1 MTRQIALLANP
12 TAGRGH
18 ADQILDAVTARLA
31 ASGAVVEHLI
41 GDDADHALEL
51 ARKAAA
57 DGVDTVVTLGGD
69 GMVHIAVQALADT
82 EVNLGVVPLGTGND
96 FARALGIPAGDPLA
110 AADVVVRN
118 HARRIDLGRT
128 PHTASGS
135 ASAGDTW
142 FATVLAAGF
151 DAAVNE
157 RANAMRWPHGD
168 LRYTLAALSVIRN
181 WKPVPYRLEI
191 EDASGAT
198 TVREQEAML
207 LAIANTESYGGGL
220 RIAAEC
226 DPADG
231 LLDAILIKPVSRLE
245 FLRVFPG
252 VRQAKHLTH
261 PAFERIRARRIAAS
275 APGVIAYCD
284 GERLGPLPLDV
295 ECVPSALGVLVPPR
309 A

>member
-12 TAGRGH
+12 TAGRGN

-31 ASGAVVEHLI
+31 ASGAEVEHLI

-69 GMVHIAVQALADT
+69 GMVHVAVQALAGT
-82 EVNLGVVPLGTGND
+82 EVSLGVVPLGTGND
-96 FARALGIPAGDPLA
+96 FARALGIPTGDPLA
-110 AADVVVRN
+110 AADVVVRDDP
-118 HARRIDLGRT
+118 RRIDLGR
-128 PHTASGS
+128 SGDS
-135 ASAGDTW
+135 W

-168 LRYTLAALSVIRN
+168 LRYTLAALSVIRS
-181 WKPVPYRLEI
+181 WTPVPYRLEV
-191 EDASGAT
+191 DGV
-198 TVREQEAML
+198 VREQEAML

-220 RIAAEC
+220 RIAAGC

-261 PAFERIRARRIAAS
+261 PAFERIRARRITAS
-275 APGVIAYCD
+275 APGVIAYSD
-284 GERLGPLPLDV
+284 GERLGPLPLEV

-309 A
+309 D

>member
-12 TAGRGH
+12 TAGRGN

-41 GDDADHALEL
+41 GDDAEHALEL

-69 GMVHIAVQALADT
+69 GMVHVAVQALADT
-82 EVNLGVVPLGTGND
+82 EVSLGVVPLGTGND
-96 FARALGIPAGDPLA
+96 FARALGIPTDPLA
-110 AADVVVRN
+110 AADVVVRDEPR
-118 HARRIDLGRT
+118 RRIDLGR
-128 PHTASGS
+128 SGE
-135 ASAGDTW
+135 TW

-168 LRYTLAALSVIRN
+168 LRYTLAALSVIRS

-191 EDASGAT
+191 DGV
-198 TVREQEAML
+198 VREQEAML

-220 RIAAEC
+220 RIAAGC
-226 DPADG
+226 DPSDG

-252 VRQAKHLTH
+252 VRQANHLTH
-261 PAFERIRARRIAAS
+261 PAFERIRARRITAS
-275 APGVIAYCD
+275 APGVVAYSD
-284 GERLGPLPLDV
+284 GERLGSLPLDV
-295 ECVPSALGVLVPPR
+295 ECVPSALGVLVPPT

>member
-12 TAGRGH
+12 TAGRGN

-69 GMVHIAVQALADT
+69 GMVHVAVQALAET
-82 EVNLGVVPLGTGND
+82 EVNLGVIPLGTGND

-118 HARRIDLGRT
+118 HPRRIDLGR
-128 PHTASGS
+128 SGES
-135 ASAGDTW
+135 W

-191 EDASGAT
+191 EDSTGAT

-261 PAFERIRARRIAAS
+261 PAFERIRARRITAS
-275 APGVIAYCD
+275 APGVIAYSD

>member
-31 ASGAVVEHLI
+31 ASGAAVEHLI

-69 GMVHIAVQALADT
+69 GMVHVAVQALAET
-82 EVNLGVVPLGTGND
+82 EVSLGVVPLGTGND

-110 AADVVVRN
+110 AADVVVRS
-118 HARRIDLGRT
+118 HRRRIDLGRT
-128 PHTASGS
+128 
-135 ASAGDTW
+135 GDSW

-168 LRYTLAALSVIRN
+168 LRYTLAALSVIRS

-191 EDASGAT
+191 EDATGAT

-261 PAFERIRARRIAAS
+261 PAFERIRARRITAS
-275 APGVIAYCD
+275 APGVIAYSD

-295 ECVPSALGVLVPPR
+295 ECVPSALGVLVPPPS
-309 A
+309 

>member
-1 MTRQIALLANP
+1 MRQVTRQIALLANP
-12 TAGRGH
+12 TAGRGN
-18 ADQILDAVTARLA
+18 ADQILDAVTARLSA
-31 ASGAVVEHLI
+31 PGAVVEHLI

-57 DGVDTVVTLGGD
+57 DGVDTVVSLGGD
-69 GMVHIAVQALADT
+69 GMVHVAVQALAGT
-82 EVNLGVVPLGTGND
+82 EVSLGVVPLGTGND
-96 FARALGIPAGDPLA
+96 FARALGIPTGDPLA
-110 AADVVVRN
+110 AADVVVRDDP
-118 HARRIDLGRT
+118 RRIDLGR
-128 PHTASGS
+128 SGDS
-135 ASAGDTW
+135 W

-168 LRYTLAALSVIRN
+168 LRYTLAALSVIRS

-191 EDASGAT
+191 DGA
-198 TVREQEAML
+198 VREQEAML

-220 RIAAEC
+220 RIAADC

-231 LLDAILIKPVSRLE
+231 LLDVILIKPVSRLE

-261 PAFERIRARRIAAS
+261 PAFERIQARRITAS
-275 APGVIAYCD
+275 APGVIAYSD

-309 A
+309 D

>member
-12 TAGRGH
+12 TAGRGN
-18 ADQILDAVTARLA
+18 ADQILDAVTERLS
-31 ASGAVVEHLI
+31 ASGALVEHLI
-41 GDDADHALEL
+41 GDDAEHALEL
-51 ARKAAA
+51 TRKAAA
-57 DGVDTVVTLGGD
+57 DDVDTVVSLGGD
-69 GMVHIAVQALADT
+69 GMVHVAVQALAET
-82 EVNLGVVPLGTGND
+82 EVSLGVVPLGTGND
-96 FARALGIPAGDPLA
+96 FARALGIPTGDPLA
-110 AADVVVRN
+110 AADVVVGD
-118 HARRIDLGRT
+118 HVRRIDLGR
-128 PHTASGS
+128 SD
-135 ASAGDTW
+135 DTW

-168 LRYTLAALSVIRN
+168 LRYTLAALSVIRS

-191 EDASGAT
+191 DGV
-198 TVREQEAML
+198 VREQEAML

-220 RIAAEC
+220 RVAAGC
-226 DPADG
+226 DPSDG

-261 PAFERIRARRIAAS
+261 PAFERIRARRIAVS
-275 APGVIAYCD
+275 APGVIAYSD
-284 GERLGPLPLDV
+284 GERLGPLPLEV

-309 A
+309 S

>member
-1 MTRQIALLANP
+1 MTTSLHRVTRQIALLANP
-12 TAGRGH
+12 TAGRGN
-18 ADQILDAVTARLA
+18 ADQILDAVTERLA
-31 ASGAVVEHLI
+31 ASGALVEHLI

-51 ARKAAA
+51 TRKAVAE
-57 DGVDTVVTLGGD
+57 GVDTVVTLGGD
-69 GMVHIAVQALADT
+69 GMVHVAVQALAET
-82 EVNLGVVPLGTGND
+82 EVSLGVVPLGTGND
-96 FARALGIPAGDPLA
+96 FARALGIPTGDPLA
-110 AADVVVRN
+110 AADVVVGD
-118 HARRIDLGRT
+118 HVRRIDLGR
-128 PHTASGS
+128 SDDS
-135 ASAGDTW
+135 W

-168 LRYTLAALSVIRN
+168 LRYTLAALSVIRS

-191 EDASGAT
+191 DG
-198 TVREQEAML
+198 VPREQEAML

-220 RIAAEC
+220 RIAADC

-252 VRQAKHLTH
+252 VREAKHLTH
-261 PAFERIRARRIAAS
+261 PAFERIRARRITVS
-275 APGVIAYCD
+275 APGVIAYSD
-284 GERLGPLPLDV
+284 GERLGPLPLEV

-309 A
+309 S

>member
-31 ASGAVVEHLI
+31 ASGAVVDHLI
-41 GDDADHALEL
+41 GDDAEHALEL

-69 GMVHIAVQALADT
+69 GMVHVAVQALAET
-82 EVNLGVVPLGTGND
+82 EVSLGVVPLGTGND

-110 AADVVVRN
+110 AADVVIRN
-118 HARRIDLGRT
+118 HPRRIDLGR
-128 PHTASGS
+128 SGDS
-135 ASAGDTW
+135 W

-191 EDASGAT
+191 EDATGAI

-261 PAFERIRARRIAAS
+261 PAFERIRARRITAS
-275 APGVIAYCD
+275 APGVIAYSD

>member
-18 ADQILDAVTARLA
+18 ADQILDAVTARLV
-31 ASGAVVEHLI
+31 ASGATVEHLI
-41 GDDADHALEL
+41 GDDAEHALEL

-69 GMVHIAVQALADT
+69 GMVHVAVQALAET
-82 EVNLGVVPLGTGND
+82 EVSLGVVPLGTGND

-118 HARRIDLGRT
+118 HPRRIDLGR
-128 PHTASGS
+128 S
-135 ASAGDTW
+135 GDTW

-168 LRYTLAALSVIRN
+168 LRYTLAALSVIRS

-191 EDASGAT
+191 EDATGAT
-198 TVREQEAML
+198 AVREQEAML

-220 RIAAEC
+220 RIAADC

-261 PAFERIRARRIAAS
+261 PAFERIRARRIKAS
-275 APGVIAYCD
+275 APGVIAYSD

>member
-41 GDDADHALEL
+41 GDDAEHALEL

-69 GMVHIAVQALADT
+69 GMVHVAVQALAET
-82 EVNLGVVPLGTGND
+82 EVSLGVVPLGTGND

-110 AADVVVRN
+110 AADVVVR
-118 HARRIDLGRT
+118 HHSRRIDLGRT
-128 PHTASGS
+128 GE
-135 ASAGDTW
+135 TW

-168 LRYTLAALSVIRN
+168 LRYTLAALSVIRS
-181 WKPVPYRLEI
+181 WTPVPYRLEI
-191 EDASGAT
+191 EDATGAT

-220 RIAAEC
+220 RIAADC

-231 LLDAILIKPVSRLE
+231 LLDAILIKPVSRME

-261 PAFERIRARRIAAS
+261 PAFERIRARRIKAS
-275 APGVIAYCD
+275 APGVIAYSD

-309 A
+309 D

>member
-12 TAGRGH
+12 TAGRGN
-18 ADQILDAVTARLA
+18 ADQILDAVTVRLA
-31 ASGAVVEHLI
+31 ASGAEVAHLI

-69 GMVHIAVQALADT
+69 GMVHVAVQALATT
-82 EVNLGVVPLGTGND
+82 EVSLGVVPLGTGND
-96 FARALGIPAGDPLA
+96 FARALGIPTGDPLA
-110 AADVVVRN
+110 AADVVVRDN
-118 HARRIDLGRT
+118 RRRIDLG
-128 PHTASGS
+128 HSGE
-135 ASAGDTW
+135 TW

-168 LRYTLAALSVIRN
+168 LRYTLAALSVIRS
-181 WKPVPYRLEI
+181 WTPVPYRLEI
-191 EDASGAT
+191 DGV
-198 TVREQEAML
+198 VREQEAML

-252 VRQAKHLTH
+252 VREAKHLTH
-261 PAFERIRARRIAAS
+261 PAFERIRARRITAS
-275 APGVIAYCD
+275 APGVIAYSD
-284 GERLGPLPLDV
+284 GERLGPLPLEV

-309 A
+309 D

>member
-18 ADQILDAVTARLA
+18 AAQILDAVTARLV
-31 ASGAVVEHLI
+31 ASGAKVEHLI
-41 GDDADHALEL
+41 GDDAEHALEL

-69 GMVHIAVQALADT
+69 GMVHVAVQALAET
-82 EVNLGVVPLGTGND
+82 EVSLGVVPLGTGND

-118 HARRIDLGRT
+118 HPRRIDLGR
-128 PHTASGS
+128 SD
-135 ASAGDTW
+135 DTW

-168 LRYTLAALSVIRN
+168 LRYTLAALSVIRS

-191 EDASGAT
+191 EDSTGAT
-198 TVREQEAML
+198 TVREQDAML

-220 RIAAEC
+220 RIAADC

-261 PAFERIRARRIAAS
+261 PAFERIRARRITAS
-275 APGVIAYCD
+275 APGVIAYSD

>member
-1 MTRQIALLANP
+1 VTRQIALLANP
-12 TAGRGH
+12 TAGRGN
-18 ADQILDAVTARLA
+18 ADQILDAVTARLT

-41 GDDADHALEL
+41 GDDAEHALEL

-69 GMVHIAVQALADT
+69 GMVHVAVQALAES
-82 EVNLGVVPLGTGND
+82 EVSLGVVPLGTGND

-118 HARRIDLGRT
+118 HRRRIDLGR
-128 PHTASGS
+128 SD
-135 ASAGDTW
+135 DTW

-168 LRYTLAALSVIRN
+168 LRYTLAALSVIRS

-191 EDASGAT
+191 EDATGAT

-220 RIAAEC
+220 RIAADC

-261 PAFERIRARRIAAS
+261 PAFERIRARRIKAS
-275 APGVIAYCD
+275 APGVIAYSD

-295 ECVPSALGVLVPPR
+295 ECVPSALGVLVPPPT
-309 A
+309 

>member
-12 TAGRGH
+12 TAGRGN

-31 ASGAVVEHLI
+31 ASGAEVEHLI

-69 GMVHIAVQALADT
+69 GMVHVAVQALAGT
-82 EVNLGVVPLGTGND
+82 EVSLGVVPLGTGND
-96 FARALGIPAGDPLA
+96 FARALGIPTGDPLA
-110 AADVVVRN
+110 AADVVVRDDP
-118 HARRIDLGRT
+118 RRIDLGR
-128 PHTASGS
+128 SGDS
-135 ASAGDTW
+135 W

-168 LRYTLAALSVIRN
+168 LRYTLAALSVIRS
-181 WKPVPYRLEI
+181 WTPVPYRLEI
-191 EDASGAT
+191 DGV
-198 TVREQEAML
+198 VREQEAML

-220 RIAAEC
+220 RIAAGC

-261 PAFERIRARRIAAS
+261 PAFERIRARRITAS
-275 APGVIAYCD
+275 APGVIAYSD
-284 GERLGPLPLDV
+284 GERLGPLPLEV

-309 A
+309 D

>member
-12 TAGRGH
+12 TAGRGT
-18 ADQILDAVTARLA
+18 ADQILAAVTDRLS
-31 ASGAVVEHLI
+31 ASGALVEHLI
-41 GDDADHALEL
+41 GDDAEHALEL
-51 ARKAAA
+51 TRKAAA
-57 DGVDTVVTLGGD
+57 EGVDTVVSLGGD
-69 GMVHIAVQALADT
+69 GMVHVAVQALAET
-82 EVNLGVVPLGTGND
+82 EVSLGVVPLGTGND
-96 FARALGIPAGDPLA
+96 FARALGIPTGDPLA
-110 AADVVVRN
+110 AADVVVGD
-118 HARRIDLGRT
+118 HVRRIDLGR
-128 PHTASGS
+128 SD
-135 ASAGDTW
+135 DTW

-168 LRYTLAALSVIRN
+168 LRYTLAALSVIRG

-191 EDASGAT
+191 DGA
-198 TVREQEAML
+198 VRQQEAML

-220 RIAAEC
+220 RIAADC
-226 DPADG
+226 DPSDG

-261 PAFERIRARRIAAS
+261 PAFERIRARRITVS
-275 APGVIAYCD
+275 APGVIAYSD
-284 GERLGPLPLDV
+284 GEPLGPLPLEV

-309 A
+309 S

>member
-1 MTRQIALLANP
+1 MRQVTRQIALLANP
-12 TAGRGH
+12 TAGRGN

-69 GMVHIAVQALADT
+69 GMVHVAVQALADT
-82 EVNLGVVPLGTGND
+82 AVSLGVVPLGTGND
-96 FARALGIPAGDPLA
+96 FARALGIPTGDPLA
-110 AADVVVRN
+110 AADVVVRDEP
-118 HARRIDLGRT
+118 RRIDLGR
-128 PHTASGS
+128 SGE
-135 ASAGDTW
+135 TW

-168 LRYTLAALSVIRN
+168 LRYTLAALSVIRS

-191 EDASGAT
+191 DGV
-198 TVREQEAML
+198 VREQEAML

-220 RIAAEC
+220 RIAADC
-226 DPADG
+226 DPSDG

-261 PAFERIRARRIAAS
+261 PAFERIRARRITAS
-275 APGVIAYCD
+275 APGVVAYSD
-284 GERLGPLPLDV
+284 GERLGSLPLEV
-295 ECVPSALGVLVPPR
+295 ECVPSALGVLVPPT

>member
-1 MTRQIALLANP
+1 MRQVTRQIALLANP
-12 TAGRGH
+12 TAGRGN

-41 GDDADHALEL
+41 GDDAHHALEL

-57 DGVDTVVTLGGD
+57 DGVDTVVTVGGD
-69 GMVHIAVQALADT
+69 GMVHVAVQALADT
-82 EVNLGVVPLGTGND
+82 EVALGVVPLGTGND
-96 FARALGIPAGDPLA
+96 FARALGIPTGDPLA

-118 HARRIDLGRT
+118 QRRRIDLGRAQH
-128 PHTASGS
+128 PASG
-135 ASAGDTW
+135 AAAAAETW

-168 LRYTLAALSVIRN
+168 LRYTLAALSVIRS
-181 WKPVPYRLEI
+181 WTPVPYRLEI
-191 EDASGAT
+191 DGV
-198 TVREQEAML
+198 VREQEAML

-226 DPADG
+226 DPSDG

-261 PAFERIRARRIAAS
+261 PAFERIRARRITAS
-275 APGVIAYCD
+275 APGVVAYSD
-284 GERLGPLPLDV
+284 GERLGSLPLDV
-295 ECVPSALGVLVPPR
+295 ECVPSALGVLVPPT

>member
-57 DGVDTVVTLGGD
+57 DGFDTVVTLGGD
-69 GMVHIAVQALADT
+69 GMVHVAVQALAGT
-82 EVNLGVVPLGTGND
+82 EVSLGVVPLGTGND

-118 HARRIDLGRT
+118 HPRRIDLGR
-128 PHTASGS
+128 S
-135 ASAGDTW
+135 GDTW

-261 PAFERIRARRIAAS
+261 PAFERIRARRITAS
-275 APGVIAYCD
+275 APGVIAYSD

>member
-12 TAGRGH
+12 TAGRGD

-31 ASGAVVEHLI
+31 ASGAMVEHLI

-57 DGVDTVVTLGGD
+57 DGVDAIVTLGGD
-69 GMVHIAVQALADT
+69 GMVHVAVQALAET
-82 EVNLGVVPLGTGND
+82 EVSLGVVPLGTGND
-96 FARALGIPAGDPLA
+96 FARALGIPTGDPMA
-110 AADVVVRN
+110 AADVVVGD
-118 HARRIDLGRT
+118 HARRIDLGR
-128 PHTASGS
+128 SDG
-135 ASAGDTW
+135 TW

-168 LRYTLAALSVIRN
+168 LRYTLAALSVIRS

-191 EDASGAT
+191 DGA
-198 TVREQEAML
+198 VREQEAML

-252 VRQAKHLTH
+252 VREAKHLTH
-261 PAFERIRARRIAAS
+261 PAFERIRARRITVS
-275 APGVIAYCD
+275 APGVIAYSD
-284 GERLGPLPLDV
+284 GERLGPLPLEV

-309 A
+309 S

>member
-18 ADQILDAVTARLA
+18 ADQIFDAVTARLA

-41 GDDADHALEL
+41 GDDAEHALEL

-69 GMVHIAVQALADT
+69 GMVHVAVQALAET
-82 EVNLGVVPLGTGND
+82 EVSLGVVPLGTGND

-118 HARRIDLGRT
+118 HPRRIDLGR
-128 PHTASGS
+128 SGDS
-135 ASAGDTW
+135 W

-168 LRYTLAALSVIRN
+168 LRYTLAALSVIRS

-191 EDASGAT
+191 DGV
-198 TVREQEAML
+198 VREQEAML

-220 RIAAEC
+220 RIAADC

-231 LLDAILIKPVSRLE
+231 LLDVILIKPVSRLE

-261 PAFERIRARRIAAS
+261 PAFERIHARRIKAS
-275 APGVIAYCD
+275 APGVIAYSD

>member
-12 TAGRGH
+12 TAGRGN
-18 ADQILDAVTARLA
+18 ADQILDAVTGRLT
-31 ASGAVVEHLI
+31 ASGALVEHLI
-41 GDDADHALEL
+41 GDDAEHALEL

-69 GMVHIAVQALADT
+69 GMVHVAVQALAET
-82 EVNLGVVPLGTGND
+82 EVSLGVVPLGTGND

-118 HARRIDLGRT
+118 HPRRIDLGR
-128 PHTASGS
+128 SD
-135 ASAGDTW
+135 DTW

-168 LRYTLAALSVIRN
+168 LRYTLAALSVIRS

-191 EDASGAT
+191 EDATGAT

-220 RIAAEC
+220 RIAADC

-261 PAFERIRARRIAAS
+261 PAFERIRARRITAS
-275 APGVIAYCD
+275 APGVIAYSD

-295 ECVPSALGVLVPPR
+295 ECVPSALGVLVPPPD
-309 A
+309 

>member
-12 TAGRGH
+12 TAGRGN

-31 ASGAVVEHLI
+31 ASGAEVEHLI

-69 GMVHIAVQALADT
+69 GMVHVAVQALAGT
-82 EVNLGVVPLGTGND
+82 EVSLGVVPLGTGND
-96 FARALGIPAGDPLA
+96 FARALGIPTGDPLA
-110 AADVVVRN
+110 AADVVVRDDP
-118 HARRIDLGRT
+118 RRIDLGR
-128 PHTASGS
+128 SGDS
-135 ASAGDTW
+135 W

-168 LRYTLAALSVIRN
+168 LRYTLAALSVIRS
-181 WKPVPYRLEI
+181 WTPVPYRLEI
-191 EDASGAT
+191 DGV
-198 TVREQEAML
+198 VREQEAML

-220 RIAAEC
+220 RIAAGC

-252 VRQAKHLTH
+252 VRQAKHLAH
-261 PAFERIRARRIAAS
+261 PAFERIRARRITAS
-275 APGVIAYCD
+275 APGVIAYSD
-284 GERLGPLPLDV
+284 GERLGPLPLEV

-309 A
+309 D

>member
-12 TAGRGH
+12 TAGRGN

-69 GMVHIAVQALADT
+69 GMVHVAVQALAET
-82 EVNLGVVPLGTGND
+82 EVSLGVVPLGTGND
-96 FARALGIPAGDPLA
+96 FARALGIPTGDPLA
-110 AADVVVRN
+110 AADVVVRDQP
-118 HARRIDLGRT
+118 RRIDLGRALA
-128 PHTASGS
+128 PASGS
-135 ASAGDTW
+135 ASATQTW

-168 LRYTLAALSVIRN
+168 LRYTLAALSVIRS

-191 EDASGAT
+191 DGV
-198 TVREQEAML
+198 VREQEAML

-261 PAFERIRARRIAAS
+261 PAFERIRARRITAS
-275 APGVIAYCD
+275 APGVVAYSD
-284 GERLGPLPLDV
+284 GERLGSLPLEV
-295 ECVPSALGVLVPPR
+295 ECVPSALGVLVPPT

>member
-41 GDDADHALEL
+41 GDDAEHALEL

-57 DGVDTVVTLGGD
+57 DGLDTVVTLGGD
-69 GMVHIAVQALADT
+69 GIVHVAVQALAET
-82 EVNLGVVPLGTGND
+82 EVSLGVIPLGTGND
-96 FARALGIPAGDPLA
+96 FARALGIPTDDPLA

-118 HARRIDLGRT
+118 HPRRIDLGR
-128 PHTASGS
+128 SGDS
-135 ASAGDTW
+135 W

-191 EDASGAT
+191 EDATGAT

-261 PAFERIRARRIAAS
+261 PAFERIRARRITAS
-275 APGVIAYCD
+275 APGVIAYSD
-284 GERLGPLPLDV
+284 GERLGPLPL
-295 ECVPSALGVLVPPR
+295 ECVSSALGVLVPPR

>member
-12 TAGRGH
+12 TAGRGN

-57 DGVDTVVTLGGD
+57 EGVDTVVTLGGD
-69 GMVHIAVQALADT
+69 GMVHVAVQALAGT
-82 EVNLGVVPLGTGND
+82 EVDLGVVPLGTGND

-110 AADVVVRN
+110 AADVVVR
-118 HARRIDLGRT
+118 HHSRRIDLGR
-128 PHTASGS
+128 S
-135 ASAGDTW
+135 GDTW

-168 LRYTLAALSVIRN
+168 LRYTLAALAVIRS
-181 WKPVPYRLEI
+181 WTPVPYRLEI
-191 EDASGAT
+191 DGV
-198 TVREQEAML
+198 VREQEAML

-261 PAFERIRARRIAAS
+261 PAFERIRARRINAS
-275 APGVIAYCD
+275 APGVIAYSD
-284 GERLGPLPLDV
+284 GERLGPLPLEV
-295 ECVPSALGVLVPPR
+295 ECVPSALGVLVPPPT
-309 A
+309 

>member
-1 MTRQIALLANP
+1 
-12 TAGRGH
+12 
-18 ADQILDAVTARLA
+18 
-31 ASGAVVEHLI
+31 
-41 GDDADHALEL
+41 
-51 ARKAAA
+51 
-57 DGVDTVVTLGGD
+57 
-69 GMVHIAVQALADT
+69 
-82 EVNLGVVPLGTGND
+82 
-96 FARALGIPAGDPLA
+96 
-110 AADVVVRN
+110 
-118 HARRIDLGRT
+118 
-128 PHTASGS
+128 
-135 ASAGDTW
+135 
-142 FATVLAAGF
+142 LAAGF

-168 LRYTLAALSVIRN
+168 LRYTLAALSVIRS

-261 PAFERIRARRIAAS
+261 PAFERIRARRITAS
-275 APGVIAYCD
+275 APGVIAYSD

-295 ECVPSALGVLVPPR
+295 ECVPSALGVLV
-309 A
+309 

>member
-41 GDDADHALEL
+41 GDDAEHALEL

-69 GMVHIAVQALADT
+69 GMVHVAVQALAET
-82 EVNLGVVPLGTGND
+82 EVSLGVVPLGTGND

-118 HARRIDLGRT
+118 HARRIDLGR
-128 PHTASGS
+128 SGES
-135 ASAGDTW
+135 W

-168 LRYTLAALSVIRN
+168 LRYTLAALSVIRS

-191 EDASGAT
+191 EDATGAT
-198 TVREQEAML
+198 TVREQDAML

-261 PAFERIRARRIAAS
+261 PAFERIRARRIKAS
-275 APGVIAYCD
+275 APGVIAYSD

-295 ECVPSALGVLVPPR
+295 ECVPSALGVLVPPPS
-309 A
+309 

>member
-12 TAGRGH
+12 TAGRGN

-31 ASGAVVEHLI
+31 ASGAEVEHLI
-41 GDDADHALEL
+41 SDDADHALEL

-69 GMVHIAVQALADT
+69 GMVHVAVQALAGT
-82 EVNLGVVPLGTGND
+82 EVSLGVVPLGTGND
-96 FARALGIPAGDPLA
+96 FARALGIPTGDPLA
-110 AADVVVRN
+110 AADVVVRDDP
-118 HARRIDLGRT
+118 RRIDLGR
-128 PHTASGS
+128 SVDS
-135 ASAGDTW
+135 W

-168 LRYTLAALSVIRN
+168 LRYTLAALSVIRS
-181 WKPVPYRLEI
+181 WTPVPYRLEI
-191 EDASGAT
+191 DGV
-198 TVREQEAML
+198 VREQEAML

-220 RIAAEC
+220 RIAAGC

-261 PAFERIRARRIAAS
+261 PAFERIRARRITAS
-275 APGVIAYCD
+275 APGVIAYSD
-284 GERLGPLPLDV
+284 GERLGPLPLEV

-309 A
+309 D

>member
-12 TAGRGH
+12 TAGRGN
-18 ADQILDAVTARLA
+18 ADQILDAVTERLA
-31 ASGAVVEHLI
+31 ASGALVEHLI

-51 ARKAAA
+51 TRKAVAE
-57 DGVDTVVTLGGD
+57 GVDTVVTLGGD
-69 GMVHIAVQALADT
+69 GMVHVAVQALAET
-82 EVNLGVVPLGTGND
+82 EVSLGVVPLGTGND
-96 FARALGIPAGDPLA
+96 FARALGIPTGDPLA
-110 AADVVVRN
+110 AADVVVGD
-118 HARRIDLGRT
+118 HVRRIDLGR
-128 PHTASGS
+128 SDDS
-135 ASAGDTW
+135 W

-168 LRYTLAALSVIRN
+168 LRYTLAALSVIRS

-191 EDASGAT
+191 DG
-198 TVREQEAML
+198 VPREQEAML

-220 RIAAEC
+220 RIAADC

-252 VRQAKHLTH
+252 VREAKHLTH
-261 PAFERIRARRIAAS
+261 PAFERIRARRITVS
-275 APGVIAYCD
+275 APGVIAYSD
-284 GERLGPLPLDV
+284 GERLGPLPLEV

-309 A
+309 S

>member
-12 TAGRGH
+12 TAGRGN

-31 ASGAVVEHLI
+31 ASGAEVEHLI

-51 ARKAAA
+51 ARKAVA

-69 GMVHIAVQALADT
+69 GMVHVAVQALAGT
-82 EVNLGVVPLGTGND
+82 EVSLGVVPLGTGND
-96 FARALGIPAGDPLA
+96 FARALGIPTGDPLA
-110 AADVVVRN
+110 AAEVVARDN
-118 HARRIDLGRT
+118 LRRIDLGRT
-128 PHTASGS
+128 VHDASSS
-135 ASAGDTW
+135 ASAQTW

-168 LRYTLAALSVIRN
+168 LRYTLAALSVIRS
-181 WKPVPYRLEI
+181 WTPVPYRLEI
-191 EDASGAT
+191 DGV
-198 TVREQEAML
+198 VREQEAML

-261 PAFERIRARRIAAS
+261 PAFERIRARRITAS
-275 APGVIAYCD
+275 APGVIAYSD
-284 GERLGPLPLDV
+284 GERLGPLPLEV

-309 A
+309 D

>member
-31 ASGAVVEHLI
+31 ASGALVEHLI
-41 GDDADHALEL
+41 GDDAEHALEL

-69 GMVHIAVQALADT
+69 GMVHVAVQALAET

-118 HARRIDLGRT
+118 HSRRIDLGRT
-128 PHTASGS
+128 GE
-135 ASAGDTW
+135 TW

-168 LRYTLAALSVIRN
+168 LRYTLAALSVIRS

-191 EDASGAT
+191 EDATGAT

-220 RIAAEC
+220 RIAADC

-231 LLDAILIKPVSRLE
+231 LLDAILIKPVSRME

-261 PAFERIRARRIAAS
+261 PAFERIRARRITAS
-275 APGVIAYCD
+275 APGVIAYSD

-309 A
+309 D

>member
-1 MTRQIALLANP
+1 VTRQIALLANP
-12 TAGRGH
+12 TAGRGN
-18 ADQILDAVTARLA
+18 ADQILDAVTARLT

-41 GDDADHALEL
+41 GDDAEHALEL

-69 GMVHIAVQALADT
+69 GMVHVAVQALAET
-82 EVNLGVVPLGTGND
+82 EVSLGVVPLGTGND

-118 HARRIDLGRT
+118 HPRRIDLGR
-128 PHTASGS
+128 S
-135 ASAGDTW
+135 GDTW

-157 RANAMRWPHGD
+157 RANAMTWPHGD
-168 LRYTLAALSVIRN
+168 LRYTLAALLVIRG

-191 EDASGAT
+191 EDATGAT

-261 PAFERIRARRIAAS
+261 PAFERIRARRIKAS
-275 APGVIAYCD
+275 APGVIAYSD

-295 ECVPSALGVLVPPR
+295 ECVPSALGVLVPPPS
-309 A
+309 

>member
-1 MTRQIALLANP
+1 MTRQIVLLANP

-18 ADQILDAVTARLA
+18 AGQILDAVTARLA
-31 ASGAVVEHLI
+31 ASGAAVEQLI
-41 GDDADHALEL
+41 GDDAEHALEL

-57 DGVDTVVTLGGD
+57 DGVDTLVTLGGD
-69 GMVHIAVQALADT
+69 GMVHVAVQALAET
-82 EVNLGVVPLGTGND
+82 EVSLGVVPLGTGND

-110 AADVVVRN
+110 AADLVVRN
-118 HARRIDLGRT
+118 HPRRIDLGRT
-128 PHTASGS
+128 
-135 ASAGDTW
+135 GDSW

-168 LRYTLAALSVIRN
+168 LRYTLAALSVIRS

-191 EDASGAT
+191 EDATGAT

-261 PAFERIRARRIAAS
+261 PAFERICARRITVS
-275 APGVIAYCD
+275 APGVIAYSD

-295 ECVPSALGVLVPPR
+295 ECVPSALGVLAPPR